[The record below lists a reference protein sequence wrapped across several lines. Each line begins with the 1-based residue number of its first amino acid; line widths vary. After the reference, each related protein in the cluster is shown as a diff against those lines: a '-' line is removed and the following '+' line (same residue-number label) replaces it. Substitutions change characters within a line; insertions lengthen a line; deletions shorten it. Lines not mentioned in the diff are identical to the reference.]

1 MRARARSDRLV
12 AVSGVV
18 SQDGKCLVHVQVEA
32 FGEFPF
38 GLLDNDPAVQ
48 GGLQLLVEGF
58 AALQGALVQRADGGH
73 VGEGL
78 TDRMPAGSK
87 GVPLDYSIGR

>member
-1 MRARARSDRLV
+1 
-12 AVSGVV
+12 
-18 SQDGKCLVHVQVEA
+18 
-32 FGEFPF
+32 
-38 GLLDNDPAVQ
+38 
-48 GGLQLLVEGF
+48 
-58 AALQGALVQRADGGH
+58 VQRADGGH